1 MSELRKECYE
11 CLNRDRCIG
20 EYKSFYCMTNRKYN
34 FNKHIDFSNGK
45 DKTITSTYI
54 NVLYI
59 KQRLAELENELL
71 IGNYRNY
78 LERYELIGRIRE
90 LKSLIYKFEEGKSES
105 F

>member
-1 MSELRKECYE
+1 MSELRKECYK
-11 CLNRDRCIG
+11 CLNSNSCIG
-20 EYKSFYCMTNRKYN
+20 DYGSIYCMVNRKYI
-34 FNKHIDFSNGK
+34 FNKGIDFSKEK
-45 DKTITSTYI
+45 DRTINSRYI
-54 NVLYI
+54 NISVI
-59 KQRLAELENELL
+59 KQRIAELENELL

>member
-11 CLNRDRCIG
+11 CLNKNNCIG
-20 EYKSFYCMTNRKYN
+20 EYRSLFCTLNRKYN
-34 FNKHIDFSNGK
+34 FNNHIDFSNGE
-45 DKTITSTYI
+45 DKTINSTYI
-54 NVLYI
+54 NILYV
-59 KQRLAELENELL
+59 KQRLAELEYKL
-71 IGNYRNY
+71 ITDNYRNY